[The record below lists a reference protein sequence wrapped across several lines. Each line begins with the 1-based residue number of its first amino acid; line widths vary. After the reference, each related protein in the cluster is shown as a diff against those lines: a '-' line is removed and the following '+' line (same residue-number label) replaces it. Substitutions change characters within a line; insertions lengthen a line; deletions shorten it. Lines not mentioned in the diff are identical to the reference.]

1 MSSRF
6 NRSHLSLALMAALA
20 SPTLLADAL
29 ERERDEVPVEAT
41 DLPVDGTRQALQ
53 LEETRVLG
61 TAAQELKQAPGV
73 SIITAEDI
81 KKRPPANDLSDIIRR
96 EPGVNLTGNSSRRPR
111 Q

>member
-6 NRSHLSLALMAALA
+6 KRSQFSLAFVAALA

-41 DLPVDGTRQALQ
+41 DLPVDGTPQALQ

-73 SIITAEDI
+73 SIITAQDI
-81 KKRPPANDLSDIIRR
+81 KKRPPVNDLSDIIRR
-96 EPGVNLTGNSSRRPR
+96 EPGVNHTRHS
-111 Q
+111 

>member
-81 KKRPPANDLSDIIRR
+81 NQRFQRQLCRRRITARHRNQIRFF
-96 EPGVNLTGNSSRRPR
+96 
-111 Q
+111 

>member
-1 MSSRF
+1 
-6 NRSHLSLALMAALA
+6 MAALA

-61 TAAQELKQAPGV
+61 TAAQ
-73 SIITAEDI
+73 
-81 KKRPPANDLSDIIRR
+81 
-96 EPGVNLTGNSSRRPR
+96 
-111 Q
+111 